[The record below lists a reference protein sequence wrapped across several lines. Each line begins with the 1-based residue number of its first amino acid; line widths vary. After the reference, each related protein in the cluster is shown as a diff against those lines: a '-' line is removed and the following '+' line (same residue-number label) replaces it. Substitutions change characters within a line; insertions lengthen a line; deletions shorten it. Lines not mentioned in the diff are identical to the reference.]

1 MAITKEQYITRVLL
15 IMNEA
20 QMTDKENNFYIGA
33 DTAQIDRYIEGSY
46 VDAWRRCVSVMPRT
60 WFENK
65 QMDTTASN
73 VTFDSS
79 SGTGYI
85 ILPSDFYLLSRF
97 KMKGWLKPVFEA
109 SHDNERVS
117 SIQSNEFTRGSTI
130 RPVCVISS
138 KFVDLNYKPVMYFYS
153 LPKGTLTPAVEDAI
167 YVPNAKSI
175 SDLPAAQSLNIDDRV
190 LEPIAYLS
198 ASTVFTM
205 FEKYDIAKA
214 LDQRV
219 IEMFPALR
227 TQKGNTI
234 TFKQ

>member
-20 QMTDKENNFYIGA
+20 QMTDKENNFYLGA

-46 VDAWRRCVSVMPRT
+46 VDAWRRCVAVMPRI

-65 QMDTTASN
+65 QMEATQDKVN
-73 VTFDSS
+73 FDSS
-79 SGTGYI
+79 TGVGYI
-85 ILPSDFYLLSRF
+85 ILPDDFYLLSKF
-97 KMKGWLKPVFEA
+97 KMKKWLKPVFEA
-109 SHDNERVS
+109 SHDNEKVS
-117 SIQSNEFTRGSTI
+117 SIQSNEFTRGSEI

-138 KFVDLNYKPVMYFYS
+138 KFIGLDYKPVMYFYS
-153 LPKGTLTPAVEDAI
+153 LPKGTINPEVEDAI
-167 YVPNAKSI
+167 YVPNAKPI
-175 SDLPAAQSLNIDDRV
+175 SDVPPAENLKIDDRV

-214 LDQRV
+214 LDQKV

-227 TQKGNTI
+227 SQKGNSV